1 LLVRGAAKAQPVL
14 SPLAVAYRSLRRAP
28 GRTLA
33 FTLTLGLFAAGC
45 RPVADGD
52 TPRVDPLSAALLR
65 ADAAAPGGP
74 NIEEPPAIVDAL
86 PDFAAIAD
94 ELDTSVVTVV
104 ATLEKEQEGERRPRV
119 VRGIGS
125 GMIVSTA
132 GQVVTN
138 EHVVAGAKTVD
149 IELANHTRTRARVV
163 ASDDLLDLALLE
175 LETPV
180 SGLEP
185 VVFRERAA
193 VPGEWV
199 MAIGQ
204 PFGLGN
210 TVTVG
215 VISGLARDYADLG
228 RPEGLRSDGIWSFIQ
243 TDASVNIGN
252 SGGPLVDTR
261 GEVVGITTAVRSD
274 GQGLAFAVPA
284 AMTRRFLD
292 EVWTYGRMRHTRLGI
307 KAENVGPEIF
317 PGRLSAVRV
326 TQVEPQSPGA
336 KAGLEE
342 GDVILAIDDSPILR
356 VSEVAYVTQLR
367 GVGAHLDFLVART
380 DEAPRRLRVIPSEAL

>member
-1 LLVRGAAKAQPVL
+1 MTPSGAARALAATKAAFVAAW
-14 SPLAVAYRSLRRAP
+14 SPLS
-28 GRTLA
+28 TLA
-33 FTLTLGLFAAGC
+33 PVVLGLSLLTDTAC
-45 RPVADGD
+45 RPVDDDRAAS
-52 TPRVDPLSAALLR
+52 DPVEAALLR

-74 NIEEPPAIVDAL
+74 ALEHPPAIVDAL
-86 PDFAAIAD
+86 PDFAAIA
-94 ELDTSVVTVV
+94 ETLDTSVVTVV
-104 ATLEKEQEGERRPRV
+104 ATLERDENGKPGARV
-119 VRGIGS
+119 IRGIGS
-125 GMIVSTA
+125 GMIVSAA

-138 EHVVAGAKTVD
+138 EHVVASAKTVD

-185 VVFRERAA
+185 VVFRERPA

-228 RPEGLRSDGIWSFIQ
+228 RPDGLRPDGMWSFIQ

-261 GEVVGITTAVRSD
+261 GEVIGITTAVRND

-284 AMTRRFLD
+284 AMARRFLD
-292 EVWTYGRMRHTRLGI
+292 EVWTYGRMRRARLGI
-307 KAENVGPEIF
+307 KAENVGPEVF

-326 TQVEPQSPGA
+326 THVEPKSPGA
-336 KAGLEE
+336 KAGLEV
-342 GDVILAIDDSPILR
+342 GDMILTIDDSPILR
-356 VSEVAYVTQLR
+356 VSEVAYLTQLR
-367 GVGAHLDFLVART
+367 GVGAHMDVLIART
-380 DEAPRRLRVIPSEAL
+380 DEAPRRVRLIPTEAL

>member
-1 LLVRGAAKAQPVL
+1 LVIVAAVGLL
-14 SPLAVAYRSLRRAP
+14 AP
-28 GRTLA
+28 A
-33 FTLTLGLFAAGC
+33 C
-45 RPVADGD
+45 RPVDGD
-52 TPRVDPLSAALLR
+52 EPRADPLASALLR
-65 ADAAAPGGP
+65 ADAAAPGEP
-74 NIEEPPAIVDAL
+74 EREPPAIVDAL
-86 PDFAAIAD
+86 PDFAAIAE

-104 ATLEKEQEGERRPRV
+104 STLERKEEGKGTRV
-119 VRGIGS
+119 IRGIGS

-138 EHVVAGAKTVD
+138 EHVVASATHVD
-149 IELANHTRTRARVV
+149 IELANHTRTRARVI

-175 LETPV
+175 LETPMN
-180 SGLEP
+180 GLEP
-185 VVFRERAA
+185 VVFRERPA

-215 VISGLARDYADLG
+215 VISGLRRDYNDLG
-228 RPEGLRSDGIWSFIQ
+228 RPEGLREDGLWSFIQ

-261 GEVVGITTAVRSD
+261 GEVVGITTAIRSD
-274 GQGLAFAVPA
+274 GQGLAFAVTA
-284 AMTRRFLD
+284 AMARRFLD

-307 KAENVGPEIF
+307 RAENVGPDVF

-326 TQVEPQSPGA
+326 THVEPSSPGG

-342 GDVILAIDDSPILR
+342 GDVILAIDDTPILR

-367 GVGAHLDFLVART
+367 GVGAHLDFIVART
-380 DEAPRRLRVIPSEAL
+380 DEAPRRLRVIPTEAR

>member
-1 LLVRGAAKAQPVL
+1 LAATKAAFVAAAWSL
-14 SPLAVAYRSLRRAP
+14 S
-28 GRTLA
+28 TLA
-33 FTLTLGLFAAGC
+33 PVVLGCSVLTAAC
-45 RPVADGD
+45 RPVDDDRAAS
-52 TPRVDPLSAALLR
+52 DPVEAALLR

-74 NIEEPPAIVDAL
+74 DLEDPPAIVDAL

-94 ELDTSVVTVV
+94 TLDTSVVTVV
-104 ATLEKEQEGERRPRV
+104 ATLGRDENGKPGARV
-119 VRGIGS
+119 IRGIGS
-125 GMIVSTA
+125 GMIVSAA

-138 EHVVAGAKTVD
+138 EHVVASAKTVD

-185 VVFRERAA
+185 VVFRERPA

-228 RPEGLRSDGIWSFIQ
+228 RPDGLRPDGMWSFIQ

-261 GEVVGITTAVRSD
+261 GEVIGITTAVRND

-284 AMTRRFLD
+284 AMARRFLD
-292 EVWTYGRMRHTRLGI
+292 EVWTYGRMRRARLGI
-307 KAENVGPEIF
+307 KAENVGPEVF

-326 TQVEPQSPGA
+326 THVEPKSPGA
-336 KAGLEE
+336 KAGLEV
-342 GDVILAIDDSPILR
+342 GDMILTIDDSPILR
-356 VSEVAYVTQLR
+356 VSEVAYLTQLR
-367 GVGAHLDFLVART
+367 GVGAHMDVLIART
-380 DEAPRRLRVIPSEAL
+380 DEAPRRVRLIPTEAL

>member
-1 LLVRGAAKAQPVL
+1 MTPSDAARA
-14 SPLAVAYRSLRRAP
+14 LAATKPAFVAAAWSRL
-28 GRTLA
+28 RTLA
-33 FTLTLGLFAAGC
+33 PAALALSLLNDAAC
-45 RPVADGD
+45 RPVDDDRAAD
-52 TPRVDPLSAALLR
+52 PVEAALLR

-74 NIEEPPAIVDAL
+74 AQEDAPAIVDAL

-94 ELDTSVVTVV
+94 TLDTSVVTVV
-104 ATLEKEQEGERRPRV
+104 ATLGRDENGKPGARV
-119 VRGIGS
+119 IRGIGS
-125 GMIVSTA
+125 GMIVSAA

-138 EHVVAGAKTVD
+138 EHVVASAKTVD
-149 IELANHTRTRARVV
+149 IELSNHTRTRARVV

-185 VVFRERAA
+185 VVFRERPA

-228 RPEGLRSDGIWSFIQ
+228 RPDGLRPDGMWSFIQ

-261 GEVVGITTAVRSD
+261 GEVVGITTAVRND

-284 AMTRRFLD
+284 AMARRFLD
-292 EVWTYGRMRHTRLGI
+292 EVWTYGRMRRARLGI
-307 KAENVGPEIF
+307 KAENVGPEVF

-326 TQVEPQSPGA
+326 THVEPKSPGA
-336 KAGLEE
+336 KAGLEV
-342 GDVILAIDDSPILR
+342 GDMILTIDDSPILR
-356 VSEVAYVTQLR
+356 VSEVAYLTQLR
-367 GVGAHLDFLVART
+367 GVGAHMDVLIART
-380 DEAPRRLRVIPSEAL
+380 DEAPRRVRLIPTEAL

>member
-1 LLVRGAAKAQPVL
+1 MTPSGAARALATTKPALVAATWSWARLIAPIGLAL
-14 SPLAVAYRSLRRAP
+14 SL
-28 GRTLA
+28 
-33 FTLTLGLFAAGC
+33 LTDTAC
-45 RPVADGD
+45 RPVDDDAA
-52 TPRVDPLSAALLR
+52 PCDPVEAALLR

-74 NIEEPPAIVDAL
+74 DLEDPPAIVDAL

-94 ELDTSVVTVV
+94 TLDTSVVTVV
-104 ATLEKEQEGERRPRV
+104 ATHERGEEGKPGARV

-138 EHVVAGAKTVD
+138 EHVVASAKTVD

-185 VVFRERAA
+185 VVFRERPA

-228 RPEGLRSDGIWSFIQ
+228 RPEGIRADGMWSFIQ

-261 GEVVGITTAVRSD
+261 GEVIGITTAVRND

-284 AMTRRFLD
+284 AMARRFLD
-292 EVWTYGRMRHTRLGI
+292 EVWTYGRMRRARLGI
-307 KAENVGPEIF
+307 KAENVGPEVF

-326 TQVEPQSPGA
+326 TQVEPKSPGA
-336 KAGLEE
+336 KAGLEV
-342 GDVILAIDDSPILR
+342 GDVILTIDDSPILR
-356 VSEVAYVTQLR
+356 VSEVAYLTQLR
-367 GVGAHLDFLVART
+367 GVGAHLDVLIART
-380 DEAPRRLRVIPSEAL
+380 DEAPRRVRLIPTEAL

>member
-1 LLVRGAAKAQPVL
+1 MCRLVGFVFAFAFAIAA
-14 SPLAVAYRSLRRAP
+14 
-28 GRTLA
+28 
-33 FTLTLGLFAAGC
+33 C
-45 RPVADGD
+45 RPVAEGD
-52 TPRVDPLSAALLR
+52 VPRTDPLSAALLR

-74 NIEEPPAIVDAL
+74 KEEQPPIVDAL
-86 PDFAAIAD
+86 PDFAAIASN
-94 ELDTSVVTVV
+94 LDTSVVTVV
-104 ATLEKEQEGERRPRV
+104 ANLARAEEGEAGVRV
-119 VRGIGS
+119 VHGIGS
-125 GMIVSTA
+125 GMIVSAA
-132 GQVVTN
+132 GQVITN
-138 EHVVAGAKTVD
+138 EHVVAGASTVD
-149 IELANHTRTRARVV
+149 IELANHRRARARVV

-175 LETPV
+175 LETPA
-180 SGLEP
+180 SGLQP
-185 VVFRERAA
+185 VVFRERSA

-228 RPEGLRSDGIWSFIQ
+228 RPEGLRADGIWSFIQ

-261 GEVVGITTAVRSD
+261 GEVVGITTAVRRD

-284 AMTRRFLD
+284 AMVRRFLD
-292 EVWTYGRMRHTRLGI
+292 EVWTYGHMRRARLGI
-307 KAENVGPEIF
+307 RAENVGPDAF

-326 TQVEPQSPGA
+326 TRIEPQSPGA
-336 KAGLEE
+336 KAGLRE

-367 GVGAHLDFLVART
+367 GVGAHLDFLVARSE
-380 DEAPRRLRVIPSEAL
+380 EAPRRVRVIPTEAL